1 MFKDLKSGNGYI
13 LKTWV
18 FLGDEKYVVT
28 LQVSLVCLN
37 SDFLEARLAL
47 Q

>member
-1 MFKDLKSGNGYI
+1 MSKDLKDGNGYI
-13 LKTWV
+13 FKTWV
-18 FLGDEKYVVT
+18 FLGDEKYIVT

-37 SDFLEARLAL
+37 SEFLEARLAL